1 MKSPHLSS
9 RSLCSIKGFC
19 MQCLIPTYGRR
30 MTRVRGLRLGE
41 TKRLV
46 EGPKM
51 RLKSPDTNPGTLP
64 ISTVIEKGRARALPP
79 IGCVHVLGQVT
90 FLSMK

>member
-1 MKSPHLSS
+1 
-9 RSLCSIKGFC
+9 
-19 MQCLIPTYGRR
+19 
-30 MTRVRGLRLGE
+30 MTRVRGLRLEE

-51 RLKSPDTNPGTLP
+51 RLKSPDTNPGALL
-64 ISTVIEKGRARALPP
+64 ISTVIEKGQARALPP

-90 FLSMK
+90 FLSIK